1 MRQIYVMIY
10 GEELC
15 LLRID
20 SGVLVAE
27 GSILRY
33 RLKVL
38 ELFLEACLP
47 FTFASQCNEQYYDLT
62 IDLDSLNRIFVHKV

>member
-1 MRQIYVMIY
+1 MMIY
-10 GEELC
+10 GEELY

-20 SGVLVAE
+20 SGVSEAE

-38 ELFLEACLP
+38 ELFFEACLP
-47 FTFASQCNEQYYDLT
+47 FTFVSQCNEQYHNLI
-62 IDLDSLNRIFVHKV
+62 IDLDSLNRIFVYKV